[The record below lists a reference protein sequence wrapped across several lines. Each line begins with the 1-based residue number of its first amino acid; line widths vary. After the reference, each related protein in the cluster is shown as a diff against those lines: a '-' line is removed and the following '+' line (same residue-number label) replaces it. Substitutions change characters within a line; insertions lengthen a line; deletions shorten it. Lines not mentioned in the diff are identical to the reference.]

1 MKSLFIA
8 LAISSAS
15 FSFAAEPA
23 NQKILNAFKAD
34 FSSVGTVSWKPSNN
48 QGIYEGI
55 FTQNGSEVHVF
66 YTEEGEMIGSSRFI
80 QKDQLPLLVQQ
91 AITERYGSYA
101 MSTLIERVQD
111 GATTYF
117 VNLQNQKH
125 ALMVQSTPD
134 GSLSIFKKTRIK

>member
-23 NQKILNAFKAD
+23 NSKILNAFKAD
-34 FSSVGTVSWKPSNN
+34 FSSVSSVTWKALNER
-48 QGIYEGI
+48 GLFEGV

-66 YTEEGEMIGSSRFI
+66 YTEDGEMIGSSRFI

-91 AITERYGSYA
+91 AITKRYGSYS
-101 MSTLIERVQD
+101 MSTVIERVQD

-117 VNLQNQKH
+117 VNMVNEKQ

-134 GSLSIFKKTRIK
+134 GSLSIFKKTRNK